1 MAYVIAN
8 ADGTS
13 NAKAG
18 DVVVTGGG
26 LYRKEANGGSTYLG
40 GVEGLAGGKTKSYS
54 ELQKAFNDNYGGWI
68 GGGSSGGS
76 GGSSNGG
83 GNAPAPAPAP
93 EIDTSTDV
101 NGIWTLSGY
110 DFPGA
115 PTYTNTGNS
124 SETIKN
130 FFGYIILGLIALVIL
145 DRAIGK

>member
-18 DVVVTGGG
+18 DIVVTGGG

-68 GGGSSGGS
+68 GGGSGG
-76 GGSSNGG
+76 SNGG

-101 NGIWTLSGY
+101 NGIWTLTGY

-115 PTYTNTGNS
+115 PTYPS
-124 SETIKN
+124 SGDSSAAIKN